1 MKLHRA
7 AANVGEITKK
17 DMHHRSFYVLRCLV
31 AWLAWFGPAQ
41 TYEAAAMKNLFRPAP
56 PDKSRQPIL
65 KYIHPSDRSLSRGM

>member
-17 DMHHRSFYVLRCLV
+17 DMHHRSFYVLRC
-31 AWLAWFGPAQ
+31 WLGLALHKR
-41 TYEAAAMKNLFRPAP
+41 TNEAAAMKNLFRPAP